1 MARRRR
7 MRAALRGKAPGLS
20 VERSLWVE
28 GHGVVVG
35 MDEVGKGAWAGPL
48 TVCAVMPDRTRRIMG
63 VRDSK
68 MLNEAEREALY
79 DRVTAWAEAWGVGHA
94 DRKSVV

>member
-1 MARRRR
+1 

-48 TVCAVMPDRTRRIMG
+48 TVCAVMPDRTRRIMTSNEKKKG
-63 VRDSK
+63 SK
-68 MLNEAEREALY
+68 KENSRPKGKER
-79 DRVTAWAEAWGVGHA
+79 
-94 DRKSVV
+94 KKKKKK